1 MSKQYEIKFYIG
13 TGFDFQGN
21 PVGDVDLKLNGAV
34 GMLTKSFQ
42 GVTRYDHTGYWAE
55 NSHAPVVKES
65 GVTFVT
71 VVGAELLP
79 EVTVVANYLRDLFN
93 QNCVLVTR
101 SVIEAEFV

>member
-1 MSKQYEIKFYIG
+1 MEKRYEIKFYIG
-13 TGFDFQGN
+13 IGFDANGN
-21 PVGDVDLKLNGAV
+21 PVGDVDRKLNAATSK
-34 GMLTKSFQ
+34 LTAAFQ

-55 NSHAPVVKES
+55 NAATSVVAES

-71 VVGAELLP
+71 VVDSDALP

-101 SVIEAEFV
+101 SVIEAEFI

>member
-1 MSKQYEIKFYIG
+1 
-13 TGFDFQGN
+13 
-21 PVGDVDLKLNGAV
+21 
-34 GMLTKSFQ
+34 MLTKAFQ

-55 NSHAPVVKES
+55 NAATPVVAES

-71 VVGAELLP
+71 VVGPESLA

-101 SVIEAEFV
+101 SEVFAEFI

>member
-1 MSKQYEIKFYIG
+1 MNKQYEIKFYVG
-13 TGFDFQGN
+13 TGFDFQGQSLS
-21 PVGDVDLKLNGAV
+21 DVDRKLQGAA
-34 GMLTKSFQ
+34 GMLTTAFQ

-55 NSHAPVVKES
+55 NAATPVVVES

-71 VVGAELLP
+71 VVGPEALA

-101 SVIEAEFV
+101 SVIEAEFI